1 MLSILLVIGRA
12 GASPPS
18 RTNSMIFL
26 YIYIYIYIFIYIRST
41 VRRALNLLRA
51 FSPIFQYF
59 SAVNVT
65 RVSFSPVFQ
74 YFVTYIRTYV
84 RIYVIH
90 TYAMRHGIVRRP
102 PWILLFFLPFPRAC
116 APRGKN
122 GWLARLGFFGP
133 EGRVLN
139 KGRRDSERRF
149 AYRDRPRARRGSETA
164 TQRKLD

>member
-1 MLSILLVIGRA
+1 MLSILLVGRA

-26 YIYIYIYIFIYIRST
+26 YIYLYIYLYPFNRTSCPKSSTCFFFSDISIFL
-41 VRRALNLLRA
+41 RRKCYTRFFFSGISIFRNLH
-51 FSPIFQYF
+51 
-59 SAVNVT
+59 
-65 RVSFSPVFQ
+65 
-74 YFVTYIRTYV
+74 TYV

-139 KGRRDSERRF
+139 KGRRDSERRL